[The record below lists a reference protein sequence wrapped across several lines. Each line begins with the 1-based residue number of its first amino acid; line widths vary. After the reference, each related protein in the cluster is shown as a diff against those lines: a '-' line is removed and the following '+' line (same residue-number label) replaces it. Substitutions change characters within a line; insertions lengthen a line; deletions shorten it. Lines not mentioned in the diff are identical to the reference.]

1 MPIIAD
7 TETGKKVLT
16 TDKYIEQEKVLAKA
30 APVAGCFS
38 DMISAYDVAMIP
50 AADVVEVVRCKD
62 CRYKEILYDG
72 IYCSIWK
79 DYSRKNGFCHHGNR
93 KESDDNEND

>member
-16 TDKYIEQEKVLAKA
+16 TAKYIEQEKVLAKA
-30 APVAGCFS
+30 APVEGYFS
-38 DMISAYDVAMIP
+38 DMISAYDVVMIP
-50 AADVVEVVRCKD
+50 AADVVEVVRCRD
-62 CRYKEILYDG
+62 CLYMEKVYDG

-79 DYSRKNGFCHHGNR
+79 AYSRKDGFCHHGNLLT
-93 KESDDNEND
+93 NEND